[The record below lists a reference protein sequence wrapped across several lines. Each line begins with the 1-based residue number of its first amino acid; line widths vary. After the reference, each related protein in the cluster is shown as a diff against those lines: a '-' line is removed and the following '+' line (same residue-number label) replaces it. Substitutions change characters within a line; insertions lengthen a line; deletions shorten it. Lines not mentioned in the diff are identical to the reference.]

1 MQITSSYMQ
10 SNAADW
16 VKKTPVVDAH
26 VKKEEAKAD
35 SGAAKVDITAK
46 SGSSVDLVKAR
57 ADALP
62 EVRENKVA
70 VAKERIESGFYNTEG
85 FSGELA
91 AKLVEG

>member
-16 VKKTPVVDAH
+16 VKKTPVADTH
-26 VKKEEAKAD
+26 VKKEEAKD
-35 SGAAKVDITAK
+35 SGAVKVDISAK
-46 SGSSVDLVKAR
+46 SGSSAEALVKTR

-70 VAKERIESGFYNTEG
+70 VVKERIESGFYNTEE
-85 FSGELA
+85 FSGALA
-91 AKLVEG
+91 GKLVEG